1 MFNIPNILSSLRIII
16 ALTAPFFL
24 IDGSLQVRLLV
35 GVLCTIAVL
44 TDWVDGW
51 YARKYNAITKI
62 GKILDPIAD
71 KILVI
76 VVFSVLAYLDVLSFY
91 WVIPIFLREVII
103 TIYRFIFL
111 QRNKVVAAV
120 KSGKIKT
127 IMQMFTLAL
136 AYVLFMLTKHYPQYL
151 ESSYWII
158 LYIALSV
165 TLFFTLQSGYVFF
178 KNNWRLI
185 KRVHNMA

>member
-1 MFNIPNILSSLRIII
+1 MFNVPNILSSFRILI

-24 IDGSLQVRLLV
+24 IDGSLHMRLFV
-35 GVLCTIAVL
+35 GFICTVAVL

-51 YARKYNAITKI
+51 YARKYNAVTKI

-71 KILVI
+71 KTLVI
-76 VVFSVLAYLDVLSFY
+76 VVFSVLAYLDVLSFL
-91 WVIPIFLREVII
+91 WVLPIILREVII

-111 QRNKVVAAV
+111 QKNKVVAAV

-127 IMQMFTLAL
+127 IMQMFTLGL
-136 AYVLFMLTKHYPQYL
+136 AYTFFMMNRHFPEYF
-151 ESSYWII
+151 SASYWIFM
-158 LYIALSV
+158 YIALIITV
-165 TLFFTLQSGYVFF
+165 FLTLHSGYIFF

-185 KRVHNMA
+185 KRVHNLA

>member
-76 VVFSVLAYLDVLSFY
+76 VVFSVLAYLDVLSFF

-158 LYIALSV
+158 LYIALSI

>member
-1 MFNIPNILSSLRIII
+1 MFNVPNILSSLRIVI
-16 ALTAPFFL
+16 ALTAPFLL
-24 IDGSLQVRLLV
+24 IDGSLQMRLFV
-35 GVLCTIAVL
+35 GVICTLAVL

-71 KILVI
+71 KTLVI
-76 VVFSVLAYLDVLSFY
+76 VVFSVLAYLDVISFL

-103 TIYRFIFL
+103 TTYRLIFL
-111 QRNKVVAAV
+111 SRNKVVAAV

-127 IMQMFTLAL
+127 IMQMFTLGL
-136 AYVLFMLTKHYPQYL
+136 AYVIFMLNRHFPQYFDNV
-151 ESSYWII
+151 YWIF

-165 TLFFTLQSGYVFF
+165 TLFLTLQSGYIFF

-185 KRVHNMA
+185 KRVHNIA

>member
-1 MFNIPNILSSLRIII
+1 MFNVPNILSSLRILI

-24 IDGSLQVRLLV
+24 IDGSLQIRLFV
-35 GVLCTIAVL
+35 GVICTLAVI

-76 VVFSVLAYLDVLSFY
+76 VVFSVLAYLDVLSFF

-103 TIYRFIFL
+103 TAYRFVFL

-127 IMQMFTLAL
+127 IMQMFTLGL
-136 AYVLFMLTKHYPQYL
+136 AYVVFILNVHFPEYFNQV
-151 ESSYWII
+151 YWII
-158 LYIALSV
+158 LYISLSI
-165 TLFFTLQSGYVFF
+165 TLFLTLQSGFIFF

-185 KRVHNMA
+185 KRVHNIA

>member
-158 LYIALSV
+158 LYIALSI

>member
-1 MFNIPNILSSLRIII
+1 MFNVPNILSSIRIII

-24 IDGSLQVRLLV
+24 IEGSLQIRILV
-35 GVLCTIAVL
+35 GILCTFAVL
-44 TDWVDGW
+44 TDWFDGW
-51 YARKYNAITKI
+51 YARKYNEITKI

-71 KILVI
+71 KTLVI
-76 VVFSVLAYLDVLSFY
+76 VVFSVLAYLDVLSFL

-103 TIYRFIFL
+103 TVYRFIFL

-127 IMQMFTLAL
+127 IMQMFTLGL
-136 AYVLFMLTKHYPQYL
+136 AYVLFILTTHFPEYFNN
-151 ESSYWII
+151 SYWIV
-158 LYIALSV
+158 LYISLSI
-165 TLFFTLQSGYVFF
+165 TLFLTLQSGYIFF

-185 KRVHNMA
+185 KRVHNMV

>member
-1 MFNIPNILSSLRIII
+1 MFNIPNILTSIRILI

-24 IDGSLQVRLLV
+24 IDGSLQMRLFV
-35 GVLCTIAVL
+35 GGICTVAVF
-44 TDWVDGW
+44 TDWIDGW

-76 VVFSVLAYLDVLSFY
+76 VVFSVLAYLDVLSFL

-103 TIYRFIFL
+103 TVYRFIFL

-151 ESSYWII
+151 ESSYWIV
-158 LYIALSV
+158 LYVALSI
-165 TLFFTLQSGYVFF
+165 TLFFTLQSGYDFF

-185 KRVHNMA
+185 KRVHNIA